1 MADRSPAPRIITSVA
16 RNSLKPLGLAQRG
29 RSRLW
34 IDDHGWWLGVVEFT
48 PSRTAGS
55 GLRVG
60 AMWLWHDVDHV
71 AFNVEAVRVGPEP
84 FCTED
89 RFTQLAIG
97 LGRQAAASVTA
108 LREQFQALPD
118 VARYLMFR
126 PVRRGYLWDGLD
138 AGIAA
143 ALVGDP
149 DAARDQFERVL
160 REDPLAPWMVE
171 AQGRARE
178 LHAMAPDRDAVT
190 AWVARAVDSCRSKQG
205 LDPAPLA
212 IGGTDLLVE

>member
-84 FCTED
+84 FRTED

-97 LGRQAAASVTA
+97 LGCQAAESVTA

-118 VARYLMFR
+118 VARYLMSR

-178 LHAMAPDRDAVT
+178 LHAMAPDRDTVT

-212 IGGTDLLVE
+212 ISGTDLLVE